1 MSFRPQGIPVTNV
14 TGMPMTVNYPLVGQP
29 VMMPVMTGQTM
40 IVRQPLMTNPGL
52 IVQQG
57 APVRSGTNGPIVGQ
71 PVHDQQGPPV
81 TVFVGNISEKATDT
95 LVRQI
100 LMKCGTV
107 NNWKR
112 VQGMDLNFYGWTSHL
127 VKVRRF

>member
-52 IVQQG
+52 IMQQG
-57 APVRSGTNGPIVGQ
+57 APVRTGTNGPIVGQ

-112 VQGMDLNFYGWTSHL
+112 VQGTDLNF
-127 VKVRRF
+127 